1 MAVAAQQLQAGGTM
15 NPIQTIID
23 NLDSPYNL
31 VYGFLLII
39 IIVFS
44 GTINNDIRIFADSML
59 GRVLGIGA
67 VYGITHLLGW
77 VYGLMTALAFLLIL
91 RGSPR
96 PSETEEGFDAGG
108 PVKGQKVRG
117 HRWFV
122 EKVLG
127 ETPKRIEVDKVITS
141 AIDGH

>member
-1 MAVAAQQLQAGGTM
+1 MSAIQSGGNM

-23 NLDSPYNL
+23 NLDTPFNL
-31 VYGFLLII
+31 IYGFLLII
-39 IIVFS
+39 VIVFS
-44 GTINNDIRIFADSML
+44 GTIPNDVRMFVDSML
-59 GRVLGIGA
+59 GRVLGIA
-67 VYGITHLLGW
+67 VVYGVTHIMGW

-96 PSETEEGFDAGG
+96 PDNGIEGFDAGG

-127 ETPKRIEVDKVITS
+127 EHPKRIEVDKVTTS